1 MPIQLIP
8 AGKIL
13 DTMKTHLLE
22 QVKQKTKKMKA
33 DIRRRKE
40 EELRRVD
47 EKKTKLK
54 DKLPAA
60 NQ

>member
-1 MPIQLIP
+1 MIP

-60 NQ
+60 N